1 VGPRYRLSLTT
12 VAQALGSPVAPSFFA
27 IRTRRRSR
35 SLSDWPARVGRFAT
49 AAKRHNGLVFK
60 VPLERRSVKLRFVCC
75 PWAAELPGPRSPSG
89 ALVTRTSRS
98 GALGPRWACSGV
110 WLYTTAHYSERCNS
124 FLTASCGLV
133 CAAGCLA
140 PFLGSGEQE
149 RTAGRCRAARCYNT
163 RPDRVHVDPDSPTPT
178 HCARSQP
185 AGFGRERSLVDR
197 SAQDGFTTSL
207 SSNFRLT
214 SDKHYYS

>member
-1 VGPRYRLSLTT
+1 MKSREYRGLSPNTPW
-12 VAQALGSPVAPSFFA
+12 GSPVAPSFIA

-49 AAKRHNGLVFK
+49 AAKRHNELVSK
-60 VPLERRSVKLRFVCC
+60 VPLERQSAKLRFVCC

-98 GALGPRWACSGV
+98 VALGPRWAYSGAG
-110 WLYTTAHYSERCNS
+110 LYTTAHYSERCNS
-124 FLTASCGLV
+124 FLTASCGLF

-140 PFLGSGEQE
+140 PFLGSGERE
-149 RTAGRCRAARCYNT
+149 RTAPQAGVALLDATT
-163 RPDRVHVDPDSPTPT
+163 RDLTALTLTPT
-178 HCARSQP
+178 HCARSRP

-207 SSNFRLT
+207 SSNFRLN
-214 SDKHYYS
+214 SDKPYYS